1 MYRKSLE
8 DVMALRI
15 TKYIVSLKRKNQ
27 DGESYLMNTNSIVSP
42 YSYKSDDDLVEVGF
56 GEYIT
61 KISSG
66 AFHDCTS
73 LTTITFHDS
82 LHRIDVNAF
91 AGCTALQKI
100 IFPSTLKE
108 VDFKKGPVKITPS
121 SLSSEEFA
129 QYLKQGYAMDLYYK
143 GEYRDDYWD

>member
-1 MYRKSLE
+1 MPLH
-8 DVMALRI
+8 L
-15 TKYIVSLKRKNQ
+15 TKYIVSLKRKNE

-42 YSYKSDDDLVEVGF
+42 YSFKGDEDLVEVSF

-66 AFHDCTS
+66 AFQDCTS

-82 LHRIDVNAF
+82 LHRIDVNSF

-108 VDFKKGPVKITPS
+108 VDFQKGPIKITPPN
-121 SLSSEEFA
+121 LSSEEFA

>member
-1 MYRKSLE
+1 MPLH
-8 DVMALRI
+8 L
-15 TKYIVSLKRKNQ
+15 TKYIVSLKRKSE

-42 YSYKSDDDLVEVGF
+42 YSFKGDEDLVEVSF

-66 AFHDCTS
+66 AFQDCTS

-82 LHRIDVNAF
+82 LHRIDVNSF
-91 AGCTALQKI
+91 AGCTALQKV
-100 IFPSTLKE
+100 IFPSTLNE
-108 VDFKKGPVKITPS
+108 VDFKKGPVEITPS

-129 QYLKQGYAMDLYYK
+129 QYLKQGYAMDLYSK